1 VSVKPIPN
9 DPMLTAG
16 TDRCRCTACGAYFRR
31 SGTFTE
37 HRVGPWTNDGANRRC
52 RTAAEM
58 TALGWLI
65 DEAGYWIQGRMP
77 ASAAAQRHSSRDRQK
92 AVPEEG
98 V

>member
-1 VSVKPIPN
+1 MSVSPIPN
-9 DPMLTAG
+9 DPMLRRG
-16 TDRCRCTACGAYFRR
+16 TDRCRCMACGAYFGR
-31 SGTFTE
+31 SGTFTS
-37 HRVGPWTNDGANRRC
+37 HRIGNWENDGENRRC

-65 DEAGYWIQGRMP
+65 DEGGYWIQGRMP
-77 ASAAAQRHSSRDRQK
+77 ARAMAAVSSSGDRPK